1 MKVVGFVHEELMTR
15 DHSGLRNNKGLGERN
30 YRTLTEKNKS
40 VFLEQRF
47 DKVRNKNRKIGWSQI
62 VKELECYIKM
72 LRFFFKGKSLNEKY
86 DRCYSGKESSN
97 SSGLEGKKI
106 NGRKV
111 SFQAIKVVLMKSTEK
126 EEVKIEIRE
135 HILKIFQST
144 EFDS

>member
-15 DHSGLRNNKGLGERN
+15 DHSDLRNNKGLGERN
-30 YRTLTEKNKS
+30 YRTLTEKKKS

-62 VKELECYIKM
+62 VKELECYIKV
-72 LRFFFKGKSLNEKY
+72 LRFFLKVRVLVRGMTDVIQEK
-86 DRCYSGKESSN
+86 SSN

-111 SFQAIKVVLMKSTEK
+111 SYQAIKVVLMKSTEK
-126 EEVKIEIRE
+126 KEVKIEIRG

>member
-15 DHSGLRNNKGLGERN
+15 DHSDLRNNKGLGERN

-72 LRFFFKGKSLNEKY
+72 LRFF
-86 DRCYSGKESSN
+86 
-97 SSGLEGKKI
+97 
-106 NGRKV
+106 
-111 SFQAIKVVLMKSTEK
+111 
-126 EEVKIEIRE
+126 
-135 HILKIFQST
+135 
-144 EFDS
+144 